1 MPIASPVAT
10 SAGTS
15 SAGRRPAPV
24 ASAAVQASQA
34 SAGRSAW
41 GSFSW
46 RRISGVATRLAVARP
61 ATRVGTD
68 RLRSVCQ
75 AAPASATSISGFQS
89 EIGTH
94 ERAIAAAQV
103 CATSSVSG

>member
-1 MPIASPVAT
+1 
-10 SAGTS
+10 
-15 SAGRRPAPV
+15 V
-24 ASAAVQASQA
+24 ASAAVQASHA
-34 SAGRSAW
+34 SAGRSVC
-41 GSFSW
+41 GSLSC
-46 RRISGVATRLAVARP
+46 RRISGVATKVAVASP
-61 ATRVGTD
+61 ATRGGTE

-75 AAPASATSISGFQS
+75 PAPARATSMKGFQS